1 MSTDIRPRIRLP
13 RSARAGEAVLV
24 KTLVN
29 HDMES
34 GQRRDASG
42 APIPRRI
49 INRFTASY
57 NGRMIVDIDLEP
69 AISMNPYLEF
79 EAIVDGPGEFVFTW
93 YDDDGSVYEHRQ
105 EMTVT

>member
-1 MSTDIRPRIRLP
+1 MSIDIRPRIRLP

-29 HDMES
+29 HEMES

-57 NGRMIVDIDLEP
+57 NGRPVIDMDLEP
-69 AISMNPYLEF
+69 AISANPYIEF
-79 EAIVDGPGEFVFTW
+79 EAVVDGPGAFVFTW
-93 YDDDGSVYEHRQ
+93 YDDDGSVYEHTA

>member
-1 MSTDIRPRIRLP
+1 MSIDIRPRIRLP

-42 APIPRRI
+42 RPIPRRI

-57 NGRMIVDIDLEP
+57 NGRPVIDIELAP
-69 AISMNPYLEF
+69 AISANPYIEF
-79 EAIVDGPGEFVFTW
+79 EAVVDGPGEFLFTW
-93 YDDDGSVYEHRQ
+93 YDDDGSIYEHRA